1 MLSEVSVFIAA
12 GQRKM
17 NTFVTRNTKVG
28 NSVPVAKK
36 TDHRSSFI
44 DTSFKDGHSALKQR
58 VYKLH
63 YSKVKDKRREN
74 RQVYLLIMSECQCLY
89 YNGVGRK
96 LTSLQLKVK
105 FCI

>member
-36 TDHRSSFI
+36 TDHMMQKF
-44 DTSFKDGHSALKQR
+44 
-58 VYKLH
+58 VY
-63 YSKVKDKRREN
+63 
-74 RQVYLLIMSECQCLY
+74 
-89 YNGVGRK
+89 
-96 LTSLQLKVK
+96 
-105 FCI
+105 